1 MSWRQ
6 TSGCD
11 PKGSRDPSQDKA
23 CSEVIPD
30 DLSGFCECKGG
41 QRKMEK
47 GCSKGRYDT
56 CDSACSHVLEDS
68 AVANSDSIKCFG
80 PTRCGSNNFC
90 VGFEYDRIFCYGS
103 ENGCLWNSMDC
114 LQDSDCSK
122 YTTQS
127 LKYSNL
133 EPKICNFDYL
143 KGWERDACTCEK
155 GI

>member
-1 MSWRQ
+1 
-6 TSGCD
+6 
-11 PKGSRDPSQDKA
+11 
-23 CSEVIPD
+23 
-30 DLSGFCECKGG
+30 
-41 QRKMEK
+41 MEK

-80 PTRCGSNNFC
+80 PIRCGSNNFC

-103 ENGCLWNSMDC
+103 ENGCLWNSMDW

-127 LKYSNL
+127 LKYSSL
-133 EPKICNFDYL
+133 EPKICDFDYL